1 MILKLDL
8 LMEMVINGTLNYIF
22 LHIGSFLVFQIEQT
36 FVILCLVFVKI
47 EIHIIIFMKLF

>member
-36 FVILCLVFVKI
+36 FVNFKMVY
-47 EIHIIIFMKLF
+47 